1 MCGNYLI
8 TPLTLWVPHLQKNW
22 NISLENDLFS
32 HTRCEFGDGKKERER
47 NEEKPTQLA
56 KDC

>member
-1 MCGNYLI
+1 MTCS
-8 TPLTLWVPHLQKNW
+8 PTLEIEL
-22 NISLENDLFS
+22 
-32 HTRCEFGDGKKERER
+32 RCEFGDGKKERER